1 MSLKSADPIMNRT
14 QAISIERIHTLL
26 TLLAHRNQA
35 HLLQYAQMLRD
46 SRLRQPERHHDRSHR
61 EAAPPRQEIND
72 LPPPR
77 LRNGVE
83 DIRGRRCTCHTA
95 IIFPYKNMSTAKTGR
110 RVPSATRRWREMNLT
125 CACLGLAKPDPV
137 RYVFRTSFICP
148 HISFIG
154 APFSQPVPS
163 TSRAT
168 GDEVLG

>member
-46 SRLRQPERHHDRSHR
+46 SRLRQPERHHDCSHR
-61 EAAPPRQEIND
+61 KAAPPRQEIND

-95 IIFPYKNMSTAKTGR
+95 IIFPYQNMSTAKNR
-110 RVPSATRRWREMNLT
+110 PPSSLATRRFIARDSRHVVARQSTEKRSAWKGKRTRAVL
-125 CACLGLAKPDPV
+125 ARCL
-137 RYVFRTSFICP
+137 
-148 HISFIG
+148 
-154 APFSQPVPS
+154 
-163 TSRAT
+163 
-168 GDEVLG
+168 